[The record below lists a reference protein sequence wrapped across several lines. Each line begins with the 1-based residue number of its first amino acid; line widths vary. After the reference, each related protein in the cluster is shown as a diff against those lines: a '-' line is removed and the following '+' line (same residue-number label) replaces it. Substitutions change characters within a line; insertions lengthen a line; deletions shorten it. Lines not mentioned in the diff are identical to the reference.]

1 MSPRAEL
8 LEIVSQLKNLLIS
21 YPQNGFDPSTG
32 LKPLSPVVA
41 KPAEEGTQRVR
52 ERGKQGRPSTFIDA
66 GRRSKGSGS
75 FPSTPSEEAQS
86 GQGVEMPKASSQSV
100 PEPDAVDLLP
110 ADLES
115 LAAFIGD
122 CKRCKLSQKRTHL
135 VFGEGSPKARLVFV
149 GEGPGADEDAAGRPF
164 VGEAGKLLTRII
176 EGGMGLKR
184 EDVYICNVVKCRPPN
199 NRDPEPDEVQTC
211 LPFLKQQLA
220 IIRPEVICTLGRI
233 AVQTLL
239 GREFKITQERG
250 NWFSFMGTPIMATFH
265 PAYILRNPS
274 RERQLKGFVWEDVQ
288 KMMKQLGLKVRRD
301 E

>member
-8 LEIVSQLKNLLIS
+8 LEIVGQLKTLLIS
-21 YPQNGFDPSTG
+21 YPQIGLEIPKPSRQSLTE
-32 LKPLSPVVA
+32 PNTVDSA
-41 KPAEEGTQRVR
+41 PAT
-52 ERGKQGRPSTFIDA
+52 
-66 GRRSKGSGS
+66 
-75 FPSTPSEEAQS
+75 
-86 GQGVEMPKASSQSV
+86 
-100 PEPDAVDLLP
+100 
-110 ADLES
+110 LES

-122 CKRCKLSQKRTHL
+122 CRRCKLSEKRTRV

-149 GEGPGADEDAAGRPF
+149 GEGPGAEEDAAGRPF

-199 NRDPEPDEVQTC
+199 NRDPEAEEIQTC

-233 AVQTLL
+233 AAQSLL

-250 NWFSFMGTPIMATFH
+250 NWFSFMEIPLMVTFH
-265 PAYILRNPS
+265 PAYILRNPKD
-274 RERQLKGFVWEDVQ
+274 ERRLKGLVWEDVQ
-288 KMMKQLGLKVRRD
+288 KIMGRLGLKVKKN